1 MKKVE
6 ILSPAG
12 SYDSLMAAIAAG
24 ADAVY
29 IGGTKFGARAY
40 ADNLDE
46 EMMLKVI
53 DYVHLHG
60 RKIYLTVNTL
70 LKEQELQRE
79 LYEYLLPYYK
89 CGIDAVI
96 VQDLGVLKFVKEHFP
111 DLPIHASTQMT
122 ITDVLGAKA
131 MEKQGVERIVTSREM
146 HLDEIKEISEN
157 TNVEIESFVH
167 GALCYCYSG
176 QCLYSSLIGGRSGNR
191 GQCAQPCRLP
201 YKVQGE
207 RDAKYVLSL
216 KDICTLE
223 YIPELIEAGIYSFKI
238 EGRMKKPEYVALVT
252 AMYRKYVDL
261 YFKVGKKDF
270 RVDPK
275 DKEKLLDLYNRGGS
289 HGGYYHTHNGK
300 EMISLERP
308 NHAGVPVLKVIRYN
322 GKTVSAKA
330 IADINPGDVI
340 ELPDGKENF
349 TFANGIKKGQQFSF
363 LTHKKQVFKENVVLN
378 RVRNESLLREIQD
391 TIIKRKVKEKMN
403 GKLIL
408 SEETSAKLML
418 CCGNV
423 AVEVNGDVPQQAL
436 NQPMDVSRIEKQMR
450 KTGNTEFEFE
460 TLEVELNGRLFMP
473 MQSLNELRRLGIEA
487 LEGKILS
494 TYRRT
499 KEQKGSL
506 YIETEKTCF
515 KEAKL
520 DYSKDTKMLCS
531 EKSESVRKIY
541 GFQVYVEEIEQLETV
556 LKYSSVKRIY
566 LDSNAIDKIWGNPD
580 TESII
585 TKVHEY
591 DKEIYLAMPHI
602 FRSKT
607 RKIYEDFYNKL
618 ENQPWD
624 GVLVRNFESY
634 EFLLEHGFKKNIV
647 TDYSVYQF
655 NTYAKRFWQEE
666 KIESFTAPLELNYK
680 ELKEVGLENSELVV
694 YGYFPMMVSAQ
705 CVMKTTK
712 GCRHEKGR
720 LTFTDRYQKEFTVK
734 NHCDYCYNVIYNTA
748 PVVLLDQKKE
758 IEDLNPK
765 DLRLHFTIESSTEVK
780 KILDMYEK
788 VFLKGDSDME
798 PGIEFTRGHFKR
810 GIK

>member
-1 MKKVE
+1 MKRVE

-12 SYDSLMAAIAAG
+12 SYESLMAAIAAG

-46 EMMLKVI
+46 ETMLQVI

-79 LYEYLLPYYK
+79 LYEYLLPYYR

-96 VQDLGVLKFVKEHFP
+96 VQDMGVLKFVKEHFP

-122 ITDVLGAKA
+122 ITDLLGAKF

-157 TNVEIESFVH
+157 TDVEIESFVH

-176 QCLYSSLIGGRSGNR
+176 QCLYSSMIGGRSGNR

-207 RDAKYVLSL
+207 REAKYVLSL

-261 YFKVGKKDF
+261 YLEKGKAAFK
-270 RVDPK
+270 VDPK
-275 DKEKLLDLYNRGGS
+275 DKEKLMDLYNRGGS
-289 HGGYYHTHNGK
+289 HGGYYHTQNGR
-300 EMISLERP
+300 EMVSLERP
-308 NHAGVPVLKVIRYN
+308 NHAGVPVLSVLHYQ
-322 GKTVSAKA
+322 GKTVTAKA
-330 IADINPGDVI
+330 IADINAGDVI

-349 TFANGIKKGQQFSF
+349 TFANAIRKGQKVTFP
-363 LTHKKQVFKENVVLN
+363 THKKQVFEQNAVLN

-391 TIIKRKVKEKMN
+391 TIIKRKIKEKIN

-408 SEETSAKLML
+408 SEGTSAKLL
-418 CCGNV
+418 LYYGNIL
-423 AVEVNGDVPQQAL
+423 VEVNGDVPQEAM
-436 NQPMDVSRIEKQMR
+436 NQPMDVARIEKQMR

-460 TLEVELNGRLFMP
+460 TFEVELTGRLFMP

-487 LEGKILS
+487 LEEKILS
-494 TYRRT
+494 AYRRT
-499 KEQKGSL
+499 NEQEGSL
-506 YIETEKTCF
+506 SS
-515 KEAKL
+515 KEEAYSHKL
-520 DYSKDTKMLCS
+520 
-531 EKSESVRKIY
+531 EA
-541 GFQVYVEEIEQLETV
+541 FHVYVEELEQFEAVLEATC
-556 LKYSSVKRIY
+556 VKRIY
-566 LDSNAIDKIWGNPD
+566 VDSNGIDEIWKNPD
-580 TESII
+580 TDCII
-585 TKVHEY
+585 AKAHENG
-591 DKEIYLAMPHI
+591 KEIYLAMPHI

-607 RKIYEDFYNKL
+607 RKKYEEFYRTL
-618 ENQPWD
+618 ENQAWD
-624 GVLVRNFESY
+624 GILVRNCESY
-634 EFLLEHGFKKNIV
+634 EFLLEHGFQGNIV

-655 NTYAKRFWQEE
+655 NRYAKHFWQEE
-666 KIESFTAPLELNYK
+666 QIESFTAPLELNYK
-680 ELKEVGLENSELVV
+680 ELKDVGLQNSELVI

-705 CVMKTTK
+705 CVAKTTK

-734 NHCDYCYNVIYNTA
+734 NHCDYCYNMIYNTA
-748 PVVLLDQKKE
+748 PVVLLDQKTE
-758 IEDLNPK
+758 IQDLNPK
-765 DLRLHFTIESSTEVK
+765 ALRLHFTIENSTEVRT
-780 KILDMYEK
+780 ILNMYEK
-788 VFLKGDSDME
+788 VFLQGDSCLE

>member
-1 MKKVE
+1 MKRVE

-12 SYDSLMAAIAAG
+12 SYESLMAAIAAG

-46 EMMLKVI
+46 ETMLKVI

-79 LYEYLLPYYK
+79 LYEYLLPYYR

-96 VQDLGVLKFVKEHFP
+96 VQDMGVLKFVKEHFP

-122 ITDVLGAKA
+122 ITDLLGAKF

-157 TNVEIESFVH
+157 TDVEIESFVH

-176 QCLYSSLIGGRSGNR
+176 QCLYSSMIGGRSGNR

-207 RDAKYVLSL
+207 REAKYVLSL

-261 YFKVGKKDF
+261 YLEKGKAAFK
-270 RVDPK
+270 VDPK
-275 DKEKLLDLYNRGGS
+275 DKEKLMDLYNRGGS
-289 HGGYYHTHNGK
+289 HGGYYHTQNGR
-300 EMISLERP
+300 EMVSLERP
-308 NHAGVPVLKVIRYN
+308 NHAGVPVLSVLHYQ
-322 GKTVSAKA
+322 GKTVTAKA
-330 IADINPGDVI
+330 IADINAGDVI

-349 TFANGIKKGQQFSF
+349 TFANAIRKGQKVTFP
-363 LTHKKQVFKENVVLN
+363 THKKQVFEQNAVLN

-391 TIIKRKVKEKMN
+391 TIIKRKIKEKIN

-408 SEETSAKLML
+408 SEGTSAKLL
-418 CCGNV
+418 LYYGNIL
-423 AVEVNGDVPQQAL
+423 VEVNGDVPQEAM
-436 NQPMDVSRIEKQMR
+436 NQPMDVARIEKQMR

-460 TLEVELNGRLFMP
+460 TFEVELTGRLFMP

-487 LEGKILS
+487 LEEKILS
-494 TYRRT
+494 AYRRT
-499 KEQKGSL
+499 NEQEGSL
-506 YIETEKTCF
+506 SS
-515 KEAKL
+515 KEEAYSHKL
-520 DYSKDTKMLCS
+520 
-531 EKSESVRKIY
+531 EA
-541 GFQVYVEEIEQLETV
+541 FHVYVEELEQFEAVLEATC
-556 LKYSSVKRIY
+556 VKRIY
-566 LDSNAIDKIWGNPD
+566 VDSNGIDEIWKNPD
-580 TESII
+580 TDCII
-585 TKVHEY
+585 AKAHENG
-591 DKEIYLAMPHI
+591 KEIYLAMPHI

-607 RKIYEDFYNKL
+607 RKKYEEFYRTL
-618 ENQPWD
+618 ENQAWD
-624 GVLVRNFESY
+624 GILVRDCESY
-634 EFLLEHGFKKNIV
+634 EFLLEHGFQGNIV

-655 NTYAKRFWQEE
+655 NRYAKHFWQEE
-666 KIESFTAPLELNYK
+666 QIESFTAPLELNYK
-680 ELKEVGLENSELVV
+680 ELKDVGLQNSELVI

-705 CVMKTTK
+705 CVAKTTK

-734 NHCDYCYNVIYNTA
+734 NHCDYCYNMIYNTA
-748 PVVLLDQKKE
+748 PVVLLDQKTE
-758 IEDLNPK
+758 IQDLNPK
-765 DLRLHFTIESSTEVK
+765 ALRLHFTIENSTEVRT
-780 KILDMYEK
+780 ILNMYEK
-788 VFLKGDSDME
+788 VFLQGDSCLE